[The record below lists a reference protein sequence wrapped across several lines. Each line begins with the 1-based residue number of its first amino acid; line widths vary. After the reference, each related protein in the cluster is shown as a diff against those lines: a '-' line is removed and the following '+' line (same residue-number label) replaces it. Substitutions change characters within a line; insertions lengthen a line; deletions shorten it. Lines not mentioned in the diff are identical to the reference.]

1 MLQIVPGY
9 RIESTIHQSHKTI
22 IYRAVREA
30 DQKTVVLKTLRTP
43 HPTRG
48 EIAQLQHEFQLAK
61 RLIDVPGVIRVDN
74 LERYGHSI
82 AIVMEDGAG
91 VDLACHLRESRVV
104 SRSPL
109 SIDSFLKLAMEIVQ
123 VLQGIHHAHI
133 IHKDINP
140 RNILWDESTGAT
152 RIIDFGIST
161 ELSRERQD
169 VSTANLLEGSL
180 VYIAPEQTGRINR
193 LIDYRTDYYSLGATF
208 YELITGGYPPFS
220 AEDTMGWIYSHIA
233 KIPPSPRSINPA
245 IPEMLAKVILKL
257 LSKVPED
264 RYQSSQGLLDDLRNC
279 RDQWDAKRAIEVF
292 PLARSDISEKFQI
305 PQILYGREAE
315 TQSLLTGFAA
325 VARGNTEMICV
336 TGNSGVGKTSLVHE
350 VKKPIV
356 HSKGYFIEGKFDQF
370 ERDVPYRAVTQAF
383 QGLIR
388 QILSE
393 SAGRLSYWQNRLQ
406 DALGPNGQLILDV
419 LPEMADVIGPQPPPQ
434 EMNPE
439 ETKNRFLVTFRR
451 LIGVFATADHPLA
464 IFLDDLQWS
473 DSATLNLVESL
484 VTSSEVGY
492 LYLIAG
498 YRSNEVSD
506 GHPMALALAAI
517 RKSRSVAELNLLPL
531 TRETVPLIVAGA
543 VHRDVEAVREL
554 SASIFQ
560 KTQGNP
566 FFVHEL
572 LRKLYLERCIEISPS
587 AGGWVW
593 DIERIA
599 AVEISPNV
607 ADFMVA
613 RLKLL
618 PVESQEVL
626 QIAACIGSQ
635 FDVRTLARVMDIPF
649 LAAVRALWPAVRDEI
664 IVPLSD
670 QYRLAQAM
678 SQEDGSREEAGD
690 SESFDVLCQ
699 FKHDRIQQAAYALI
713 ADDHK
718 DRVHLGI
725 GRLLLKNTSARDQA
739 SQLMDTVRHLNYAR
753 HLIEDPRER
762 IALARMNLAAGEKA
776 KASTAYRPAFEHLNI
791 GASMLTDASWA
802 NDYDLAFSMAREL
815 LECSYL
821 CGDFEAAEAQYQTL
835 LRRAKTNLD
844 KAKIFQMRLR
854 QYVVMDK
861 LAEAIQVGVQ
871 ALAILGVAV
880 DEKPSLL
887 AVVRE
892 ALATKWNVGRR
903 PVASLIDLPAM
914 TRPDI
919 RLAVTILTEIS
930 PAAYQNANANLFAIA
945 AMRQVNLSLAHGNCP
960 DSAFAYACYGI
971 ILNGIFKDLKT
982 GDAFGRLGVKLNEV
996 QNDLAAR
1003 CRAIWVYT
1011 TFTHVWNH
1019 HWRTLT
1025 PYFKR
1030 AIDAGFQSGDLFY
1043 LGYAGSFMT
1052 QWETHVNLPSA
1063 IQEAQKYLVIIAETK
1078 NQSALNFSRVQQ
1090 QLRKN
1095 LCGQTYG
1102 RLSLNDAEF
1111 DELSCLEEMR
1121 ESQALNALAIYYLS
1135 KLVIH
1140 FEYGDYATALDY
1152 VRKIDRGQLMKAL
1165 VSSSW
1170 TTDFCLYAFLTIAAL
1185 YRKCKPADKRKF
1197 YSRLQNESK
1206 AMRRWAAHCPENFLH
1221 LDLLMQAELKRLD
1234 GDAEQ
1239 AGNLYERAIE
1249 AATASGYLSH
1259 EALTNEMTGR
1269 FNLEQSRLKVAGFY
1283 LSEAR
1288 YLYAR
1293 WGASAK
1299 VMYLE
1304 ENFAQ
1309 LISRQTYSAAT
1320 RDQTTAQVTN
1330 TKVSQ
1335 SDSSGRSLDLIT
1347 ISKAAQTL
1355 SSEIVARDLF
1365 VKLMRILREN
1375 AGSNKEV
1382 LLLSG
1387 ATSSSLFIEARR
1399 DEDRP
1404 EEIMASSPL
1413 DASEGLAKSVI
1424 QYVART
1430 LDNVVLGN
1438 AALHGDFTQDPYI
1451 QFSQAKSVMCV
1462 PLLIAGTLRGVL
1474 YLENSLASDVF
1485 TPGRLETMRVLA
1497 SQAAISIENANLYAN
1512 LESTVEVRTQQL
1524 SGALRELEAQHREL
1538 KSAQAQLI
1546 VARAAAEAANQHKS
1560 AFLANMSHE
1569 IRTPMNAVIGMSHL
1583 ALNTELTPRQRD
1595 YVQKIQSAGQHL
1607 LGIVNDV
1614 LDISKIEAGMLQL
1627 EAIDFF
1633 MHNVVD
1639 DVRTLI
1645 ADKAEQK
1652 GLQLTFDVTP
1662 DTPSVLKGDP
1672 LRLRQILINFANNAV
1687 KFTEAGAVAISVAVQ
1702 EHRDDQVV
1710 LRFAVRDTGIGL
1722 SPAQIGKLFQSFQQ
1736 ADNSTTRKY
1745 GGTGLGLAISKQL
1758 VERMGGE
1765 VGVESEEAV
1774 GSTFWFTAQFGVA
1787 SATQSTTGKPT
1798 HKVALDMKALQL
1810 SGALRGLRVL
1820 LAEDNPINQQVA
1832 TELLHEVGVM
1842 VEVAGNGRI
1851 ALQKCQV
1858 KTGEPVF
1865 DAILMDMQMPVMD
1878 GIAAT
1883 LAIKALPQWSAVPII
1898 AMTANAM
1905 DADRQRCLD
1914 AGMVDVVA
1922 KPVEPEQLYK
1932 TMLQWVARDATGL
1945 LAAVEMPCIE
1955 LAPVTT
1961 PLPIAI
1967 EGVDVQSGLRRVMGQ
1982 QDRYL
1987 TLLRNFAQ
1995 EQADAVQRMRVA
2007 IAANDLT
2014 TAQRIAH
2021 TLKGLA
2027 ATIGAMHVSDLA
2039 GAAETTLHAGQA
2051 PIDTATLDSA
2061 LQVQIA
2067 AIESA
2072 VSRLPALAK
2081 PAPLTM
2087 ADPAQVQ
2094 AMLDSLRSFLQDDDP
2109 NAWRL
2114 FEQHETLLA
2123 ALLQGK
2129 FVAFKAAMRSF
2140 AMDEALEL
2148 LDGATQ

>member
-22 IYRAVREA
+22 IYRAVRES
-30 DQKTVVLKTLRTP
+30 DQERVVLKTLRTP

-48 EIAQLQHEFQLAK
+48 EIAQLQHEFQLAR
-61 RLIDVPGVIRVDN
+61 RLIDVPGVIRVKSF
-74 LERYGHSI
+74 ERYGHSV
-82 AIVMEDGAG
+82 AMVMEDADGI
-91 VDLACHLRESRVV
+91 DLACYLRESRAAAK
-104 SRSPL
+104 SPF
-109 SIDSFLKLAMEIVQ
+109 SIDSFLAVAIDVVQ

-140 RNILWDESTGAT
+140 RNILWNEKTGT
-152 RIIDFGIST
+152 TQIIDFGIST

-208 YELITGGYPPFS
+208 YELVTGGYPPFS
-220 AEDTMGWIYSHIA
+220 AEDAMGWVYSHIA

-245 IPEMLAKVILKL
+245 IPDMLAKVILKL
-257 LSKVPED
+257 LAKTPED
-264 RYQSSQGLLDDLRNC
+264 RYQSSQGLLDDLRTC
-279 RDQWDAKRAIEVF
+279 SEQWEAKRAIEVF
-292 PLARSDISEKFQI
+292 PLGRSDISEKFQI
-305 PQILYGREAE
+305 PQILYGRELE
-315 TQSLLTGFAA
+315 TQALLTGFAA

-336 TGNSGVGKTSLVHE
+336 TGTSGVGKTSLVHE

-393 SAGRLSYWQNRLQ
+393 SAGRLSYWQSRLQ
-406 DALGPNGQLILDV
+406 EALGPNGQLILDV
-419 LPEMADVIGPQPPPQ
+419 LPEMVDVIGPQPPPQ
-434 EMNPE
+434 DMNPE

-451 LIGVFATADHPLA
+451 LIGVFATLDHPLV

-473 DSATLNLVESL
+473 DTATLNLVESL

-492 LYLIAG
+492 FYLIAG
-498 YRSNEVSD
+498 YRSNEVSE
-506 GHPMALALAAI
+506 GHPMALTLAAI
-517 RKSRSVAELNLLPL
+517 RKNKSVTELKLLPL
-531 TRETVPLIVAGA
+531 TQETVPLIVAGS
-543 VHRDVEAVREL
+543 VHRDVEAVRDL

-572 LRKLYLERCIEISPS
+572 LRKLYLDGCIEISPT

-593 DIERIA
+593 DLTRID

-613 RLKLL
+613 RLKQL
-618 PVESQEVL
+618 PLDSQNVL
-626 QIAACIGSQ
+626 QIAACVGSQ
-635 FDVRTLARVMDIPF
+635 FDLRTLARVMDVPF
-649 LAAVRALWPAVRDEI
+649 LSAVKALWPAVRDEI

-678 SQEDGSREEAGD
+678 SQAD
-690 SESFDVLCQ
+690 SVRDEPSDTESFDVLCQ

-725 GRLLLKNTSARDQA
+725 GRLLLRSASAQDQTGH
-739 SQLMDTVRHLNYAR
+739 LMDIVRHLNYAK
-753 HLIEDPRER
+753 HLIEDPAER
-762 IALARMNLAAGEKA
+762 NVLARLNLAAGEKA

-791 GASMLTDASWA
+791 GASLLTDASWA
-802 NDYDLAFSMAREL
+802 GDYELAFSMAREL

-835 LRRAKTNLD
+835 LRRATSNLD

-861 LAEAIQVGVQ
+861 LSEAIQVGVQ

-880 DEKPSLL
+880 DEKPSLF

-903 PVASLIDLPAM
+903 PVESLIDLPEM

-930 PAAYQNANANLFAIA
+930 PAAYTNANANLFAIA

-971 ILNGIFKDLKT
+971 ILNGIFKDFKT
-982 GDAFGRLGVKLNEV
+982 GDAFGQLAVKLNEV

-1052 QWETHVNLPSA
+1052 QWETHINLPSA
-1063 IQEAQKYLVIIAETK
+1063 IQEAQKYLVIIEETK

-1090 QLRKN
+1090 QFRKN

-1102 RLSLNDAEF
+1102 RLTLNDSNF
-1111 DELSCLEEMR
+1111 DEESCLAEMR

-1135 KLVIH
+1135 KLLIH
-1140 FEYGDYATALDY
+1140 FEYGDYAMALDY
-1152 VRKIDRGQLMKAL
+1152 VRKIDRGELMKAL

-1170 TTDFCLYAFLTIAAL
+1170 TADFCLYAFLTMAAL
-1185 YRKCKPADKRKF
+1185 YPKASPVDRRKF
-1197 YSRLQNESK
+1197 YARLKKERR
-1206 AMRRWAAHCPENFLH
+1206 AMQRWAAHCPENFRH
-1221 LDLLMQAELKRLD
+1221 LDLLMQAELKRLEAD
-1234 GDAEQ
+1234 VLQ
-1239 AGNLYERAIE
+1239 ASNLYERAIE
-1249 AATASGYLSH
+1249 AATTSGYLSH
-1259 EALTNEMTGR
+1259 EALINELTGR
-1269 FNLEQSRLKVAGFY
+1269 FNLEQNRLKVAGFY

-1293 WGASAK
+1293 WGANGK
-1299 VMYLE
+1299 VIYLE
-1304 ENFAQ
+1304 ENFSQ
-1309 LISRQTYSAAT
+1309 LIGRQTYIDTARLQAT
-1320 RDQTTAQVTN
+1320 VQMTN
-1330 TKVSQ
+1330 SKVSQ

-1355 SSEIVARDLF
+1355 SSEIVASELF

-1382 LLLSG
+1382 LLLVG
-1387 ATSSSLFIEARR
+1387 AASSSLFIEARR

-1413 DASEGLAKSVI
+1413 DASDGLAKSVI
-1424 QYVART
+1424 HYVART
-1430 LDNVVLGN
+1430 LDHVVLGN
-1438 AALHGDFTQDPYI
+1438 AALSGEFTQDPYI
-1451 QFSQAKSVMCV
+1451 QSSRAKSVMCV

-1524 SGALRELEAQHREL
+1524 SGALSELEEQHRQL
-1538 KSAQAQLI
+1538 KTTQSQLI
-1546 VARAAAEAANQHKS
+1546 EARAAAESANQHKS

-1583 ALNTELTPRQRD
+1583 ALNTDLTPRQRD
-1595 YVQKIQSAGQHL
+1595 YVQKIQNAGQHL
-1607 LGIVNDV
+1607 LGLVNDV

-1627 EAIDFF
+1627 EHIDFL
-1633 MHNVVD
+1633 MQNVID
-1639 DVRTLI
+1639 DVQTLI
-1645 ADKAEQK
+1645 ADKADQK
-1652 GLQLTFDVTP
+1652 GLQLSFDVMP
-1662 DTPSVLKGDP
+1662 DTPAMLTGDP

-1687 KFTEAGAVAISVAVQ
+1687 KFTDKGTVAISVAVQ
-1702 EHRDDQVV
+1702 ERKDDKVL

-1722 SPAQIGKLFQSFQQ
+1722 TSEQIGRLFQSFQQ

-1765 VGVESEEAV
+1765 VGVESAVNV
-1774 GSTFWFTAQFGVA
+1774 GSTFWFTAQLDIA
-1787 SATQSTTGKPT
+1787 SATPSATG
-1798 HKVALDMKALQL
+1798 HQASKVALDLKALQT
-1810 SGALRGLRVL
+1810 SGILRGLRVL

-1832 TELLHEVGVM
+1832 TELLQEVGVR
-1842 VEVAGNGRI
+1842 VDVADNGQI
-1851 ALQKCQV
+1851 ALQKCQAQS
-1858 KTGEPVF
+1858 GEPAF

-1878 GIAAT
+1878 GLAAA
-1883 LAIKALPQWSAVPII
+1883 LAIRKLSGWGSVPVI

-1905 DADRQRCLD
+1905 DADRQRCMD

-1922 KPVEPEQLYK
+1922 KPVEPEQLFK
-1932 TMLQWVARDATGL
+1932 AMLRWVVRDAASVLTATEPPA
-1945 LAAVEMPCIE
+1945 LATPQT
-1955 LAPVTT
+1955 VT
-1961 PLPIAI
+1961 PPAFVI
-1967 EGVDVQSGLRRVMGQ
+1967 EGLDVQGGLRRVMGQ
-1982 QDRYL
+1982 QERYRA
-1987 TLLRNFAQ
+1987 LLRNFAQ
-1995 EQADAVQRMRVA
+1995 EQSDALRRIHSA
-2007 IAANDLT
+2007 IAAGELK
-2014 TAQRIAH
+2014 TAERIAH

-2027 ATIGAMHVSDLA
+2027 GTIGAQHLVDLA
-2039 GAAETTLHAGQA
+2039 DAVEAALHAGQSQ
-2051 PIDTATLDSA
+2051 IDTTA
-2061 LQVQIA
+2061 LGTALSGQIQ
-2067 AIESA
+2067 AIEA
-2072 VSRLPALAK
+2072 ALVRTTTA
-2081 PAPLTM
+2081 
-2087 ADPAQVQ
+2087 PAQLEKPELVDVQ
-2094 AMLDSLRSFLQDDDP
+2094 AMLQSLRNLLQDDDP

-2114 FEQHETLLA
+2114 FEQHESLLSD
-2123 ALLQGK
+2123 LLQGQ
-2129 FVAFKAAMRSF
+2129 FVEFKAAMRSF
-2140 AMDEALEL
+2140 AMDEALAL
-2148 LDGATQ
+2148 LDSVTQ